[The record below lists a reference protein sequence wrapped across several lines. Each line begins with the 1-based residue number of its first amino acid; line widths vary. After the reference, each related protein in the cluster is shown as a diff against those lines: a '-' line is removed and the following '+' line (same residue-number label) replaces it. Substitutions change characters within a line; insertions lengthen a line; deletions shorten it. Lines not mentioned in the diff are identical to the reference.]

1 MSTSYA
7 KRIPY
12 VLLCICGL
20 GCVAFGLHQQQYSQV
35 VASGNQSVN
44 QQRFDTQHYERGS
57 QYWFARQDKLVFNQ
71 GVLAYRA
78 NNLPRAAEF
87 FRQASQHTN
96 STQLRVQALYNL
108 GMVMLAL
115 QEVEGAAEMFKETL
129 RLDPWDMDTKFNL
142 ERLYHFVLR
151 QEGEHGEASLKQ
163 APGAGQQEGN
173 NNDGHGRGSSQS
185 GI

>member
-1 MSTSYA
+1 M
-7 KRIPY
+7 
-12 VLLCICGL
+12 LL
-20 GCVAFGLHQQQYSQV
+20 
-35 VASGNQSVN
+35 
-44 QQRFDTQHYERGS
+44 
-57 QYWFARQDKLVFNQ
+57 FNQ
-71 GVLAYRA
+71 GVLSYKA

-87 FRQASQHTN
+87 FRQASKHTN
-96 STQLRVQALYNL
+96 NTQLRVQALYNL

-129 RLDPWDMDTKFNL
+129 RLDPWDKDTKFNL

-151 QEGEHGEASLKQ
+151 QESEHGEASLKQ
-163 APGAGQQEGN
+163 APGAGQQEGH